1 MKKIFSYKGGLNK
14 SLENIIFNFLNIINL
29 YIDKARDKNK
39 TLIIKYLKEKGYISC
54 DSNIFCMKSIVNTY
68 YNMSSSDVNDS
79 KFNSIKILSGKNN
92 ENHLYAFITIS
103 GQAIKS
109 IENF

>member
-1 MKKIFSYKGGLNK
+1 
-14 SLENIIFNFLNIINL
+14 
-29 YIDKARDKNK
+29 
-39 TLIIKYLKEKGYISC
+39 
-54 DSNIFCMKSIVNTY
+54 
-68 YNMSSSDVNDS
+68 MSSSDVNDS